1 MAAWRAGSA
10 GRAEGAVSWA
20 KQMAWVVLLGL
31 ESLERVLLYTYE
43 AKEAEEK
50 AMLSWHLLEQRVGT

>member
-1 MAAWRAGSA
+1 M
-10 GRAEGAVSWA
+10 SWA